1 MIKENSIL
9 AIIAAAGIGQ
19 RFDDDLPKQYF
30 KINGNSIIENAVK
43 PFIDSKYISKIV
55 IAISDEDEFIKD
67 QSFYNCEK
75 IKYVS
80 GGSTRQES
88 IFNALNSV
96 KDNFEYVVTHDAARP
111 NVCENDISR
120 LCDDIVKSKSSCSYL
135 YTPVYDSIRED
146 DRTLDKS
153 KFNLVQ
159 TPQICNFKDLKKS
172 IQNCLD
178 NNVDCPDESF
188 AIEHSNLKLSKIKGV
203 RSNIKVTE
211 KADIEILNNFLTRSG
226 VGFDLHKYE
235 PGDGIILG
243 GYKISCDYK
252 TVAHSDGDVLLHSIA
267 DSILGAAG
275 LGDIGMF
282 FSDQDNKNKNLD
294 STIII
299 EHCLSELDKMGLE
312 IYNIDT
318 TIVCENPKIN
328 PHRAKILENLTDI
341 LKIPLSKIG
350 LKATTSEKIGIIGN
364 NEAISV
370 QSIVNLK
377 DISWKY
383 C

>member
-96 KDNFEYVVTHDAARP
+96 KNNFEYVVTHDAARP
-111 NVCENDISR
+111 NVCEDDISR
-120 LCDDIVKSKSSCSYL
+120 LCDDIAKSKSSCSYL

-188 AIEHSNLKLSKIKGV
+188 AIEYSNLKLSKIKGV

-312 IYNIDT
+312 IYNIDS

-328 PHRAKILENLTDI
+328 PHRRKILENLTDI

-377 DISWKY
+377 DML
-383 C
+383 